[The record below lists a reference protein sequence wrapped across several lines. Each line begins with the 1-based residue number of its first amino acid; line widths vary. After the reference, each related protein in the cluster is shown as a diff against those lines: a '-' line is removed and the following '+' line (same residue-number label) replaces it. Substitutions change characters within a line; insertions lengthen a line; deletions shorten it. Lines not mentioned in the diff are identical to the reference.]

1 MDIIYYCRLVIWTA
15 FRHSASMAQAI
26 LFFILVIIG
35 AAIWLLPI
43 FGMTVNSSALLSIF
57 AVPQFYAILFGSIV
71 IVRLICA
78 PYWVWK
84 AERIKIIE
92 LEAKL
97 RTPEN
102 EIERRDALEIFA
114 REHFDNVY
122 ASISKCLL
130 SINDK
135 TPWDG
140 YKSGKIIT
148 QEKANKM
155 LATKPSIKLSRTQT
169 LAESQDKFVCLL
181 SDYAD
186 EAMSL
191 HDFPKLGSPE
201 LINFDEYI
209 QWRHDDKEFVENL
222 RSFVARPGYA
232 ILHEEIPM
240 KWGAEVRETDWPK
253 I

>member
-1 MDIIYYCRLVIWTA
+1 MGLLRYYGLVFRTA
-15 FRHSASMAQAI
+15 FTHSLSIAQDV
-26 LFFILVIIG
+26 LFLAILVIG
-35 AAIWLLPI
+35 AATWFAPVFQMTIDFAFAPSGWAVAAITFGLILGMRVLL
-43 FGMTVNSSALLSIF
+43 
-57 AVPQFYAILFGSIV
+57 
-71 IVRLICA
+71 A
-78 PYWVWK
+78 PYWIWK
-84 AERIKIIE
+84 EERIKIIE

-102 EIERRDALEIFA
+102 EIERDALEIFA

-122 ASISKCLL
+122 ASIAKCLL

-140 YKSGKIIT
+140 YKSGKIVT

-209 QWRHDDKEFVENL
+209 QWRHDDKELVENL